1 MPFVK
6 SKKFYLYALIS
17 SKIPVVSVFRKVMS
31 RIAYVNGRY
40 VPHKDAEVSI
50 DDRGY
55 QFGDGVYEVV
65 TVVNGIWPIRTGTS
79 TGWNFRLV
87 N

>member
-1 MPFVK
+1 
-6 SKKFYLYALIS
+6 
-17 SKIPVVSVFRKVMS
+17 MS

-65 TVVNGIWPIRTGTS
+65 TVVNGIWLIRTGTS

-87 N
+87 S